1 MAEKTVKSGR
11 FRFEIDTGKRTT
23 TVTSGGGSS
32 KEGNRTTTTTEPV
45 KVKFPLG
52 FNFGPF
58 GDSYITESTYN
69 VDDKGNVGAASVKLI
84 EEINKSEFD
93 KLPEDLRRSE
103 VTINDSGRAPG
114 SDERNLNT
122 TKYFAIVATRENT
135 SRQFNETAAVDI
147 LYDKTNADLF
157 KKEIGKFNSGAGKL
171 TAFHTVASVANKS
184 IIKEEKL
191 KDVDVRN
198 ETGLGKNVPSSL
210 EQNTN
215 TDAPK
220 SIEIG
225 TPKYLRDEYED
236 LRYPINLNDNQDTIQ
251 FNMFKYVGL
260 KRNDEETRFS
270 LKSKRDFEK
279 GKITGS
285 VVLPIQT
292 GIKDSNVVEWGAGN
306 MNPLQAFGFNVLTD
320 NNGIVNSIRK
330 EIENL
335 KNDKDGVTTDALNT
349 AKIIAYQEAL
359 QVQGLLARTT
369 GAILNPNVELLF
381 RAPQLRGFGFS
392 FFLAARSQPEAN
404 EIKKIIRFFKQ
415 GMSVKES
422 TSQIFLKSPN
432 VFQIKYLNG
441 RKGEHEGLNKIKTCA
456 LKSFNVD
463 YNPDGSYMTFEDG
476 TMTAYRITMQF
487 QELLPITE
495 TDYDGLSDTAI
506 GY

>member
-1 MAEKTVKSGR
+1 MAEKTVRSKR
-11 FRFEIDTGKRTT
+11 FGLEINAGKRRESILPSIT
-23 TVTSGGGSS
+23 GGLGGLP
-32 KEGNRTTTTTEPV
+32 KRI
-45 KVKFPLG
+45 KFPPNKS
-52 FNFGPF
+52 F
-58 GDSYITESTYN
+58 ITETTYV
-69 VDDKGNVGAASVKLI
+69 VDDKDRVRDANVKLLQEI
-84 EEINKSEFD
+84 SQEEYNKLSD
-93 KLPEDLRRSE
+93 NQRSSSTTQGVGE
-103 VTINDSGRAPG
+103 SGDIVTYYAIIAEKPKDDRNYVVSG
-114 SDERNLNT
+114 ST
-122 TKYFAIVATRENT
+122 
-135 SRQFNETAAVDI
+135 VDI
-147 LYDKTNADLF
+147 LYSKENADLL
-157 KKEIGKFNSGAGKL
+157 KKEAAKYKNGEGQFK
-171 TAFHTVASVANKS
+171 TVSAATNQA
-184 IIKEEKL
+184 IIKEENL
-191 KDVDVRN
+191 KDRDVRN
-198 ETGLGKNVPSSL
+198 GTGLSTEIPTIADEETKDILKN
-210 EQNTN
+210 
-215 TDAPK
+215 
-220 SIEIG
+220 IEIG
-225 TPKYLRDEYED
+225 TPKSLRDEYED

-292 GIKDSNVVEWGAGN
+292 GIKDSNGVEWGVGN

-441 RKGEHEGLNKIKTCA
+441 KKGEHEGLNKIKTCA
-456 LKSFNVD
+456 LKTFNVD

>member
-1 MAEKTVKSGR
+1 MAEKTVKSDR
-11 FRFEIDTGKRTT
+11 FRFKIDTGNRTT
-23 TVTSGGGSS
+23 TVTRGQ
-32 KEGNRTTTTTEPV
+32 GNRTRRTTTRPV
-45 KVKFPLG
+45 EVEFPLG
-52 FNFGPF
+52 ANFGPF

-93 KLPEDLRRSE
+93 KLPEGLRRSE
-103 VTINDSGRAPG
+103 VTPGTGRNP
-114 SDERNLNT
+114 DI
-122 TKYFAIVATRENT
+122 TKYFAIVVTRENN
-135 SRQFNETAAVDI
+135 SRKFNETAAVDI

-171 TAFHTVASVANKS
+171 TAFHTVESNASKS
-184 IIKEEKL
+184 IIKEENL

-198 ETGLGKNVPSSL
+198 RTGLGKNVPSSL
-210 EQNTN
+210 EQNSN

-270 LKSKRDFEK
+270 LKSKRDF
-279 GKITGS
+279 GIITGS

-422 TSQIFLKSPN
+422 TNDIFLKSPN

-456 LKSFNVD
+456 LKTFNVD

-495 TDYDGLSDTAI
+495 TDYVELSDTAI